1 MPNEEIVLPQRVFNL
16 DYEHAVLPPEL
27 YVPQKY

>member
-1 MPNEEIVLPQRVFNL
+1 LPDRVFNPE
-16 DYEHAVLPPEL
+16 YERKVLPPEL